1 MILDRLYLEVM
12 TYELNKYLYLLVKE
26 VEIVKKKLSNTHFT
40 LETRIIIE
48 NGLNEMKNLT
58 QIANELQRDRTNI
71 AREINKHKLIV
82 LPSSYNKTNPCLK
95 ISNCLL
101 KSFECYKTCKNIEIN
116 LCEKLIS
123 SPHVCNG
130 CTTKQYCRHVKYY
143 YKATEANNE
152 YRNSWSKDRVGLY
165 YSELELSILNTDF
178 KNLVLN
184 NKSIYHSLIVIN
196 KRSFNF
202 KLPTIYKQIEK
213 KQLDLKPIDLPR
225 CRKKKKTE
233 DRDRCYRN
241 KNIDGHTY
249 EDYEKYKE
257 ENLKDNEIQLDTV
270 EGIKENN
277 APVLLTI
284 EIVEINF
291 LFIFKINAQTAE
303 EVKFKLKHL
312 RVLLGENLSDR
323 LFKILLTDNG
333 KEFPL
338 TSLLEALPNSNI
350 FYCHPYSSYE
360 KGSIENNHELIRRV
374 IPKGIS
380 LKLYTQDDLDLLCS
394 HINSLYRES
403 LDGKCPFDLIENYIS
418 KEILNKLN
426 IRKIDDHKVILNPY
440 LLGDK
445 NIQNIKKYLD
455 DKEIKEAHISL

>member
-1 MILDRLYLEVM
+1 M
-12 TYELNKYLYLLVKE
+12 
-26 VEIVKKKLSNTHFT
+26 KKKLANTHFT
-40 LETRIIIE
+40 LETRTIIE
-48 NGLNEMKNLT
+48 NSLNERINITK
-58 QIANELQRDRTNI
+58 IANELQRDRTNI
-71 AREINKHKLIV
+71 AREINKHKCIV
-82 LPSSYNKTNPCLK
+82 LPSSYNNTNPCLK
-95 ISNCLL
+95 SNNCSL
-101 KSFECYKTCKNIEIN
+101 KSFACYKTCKNIEIN

-130 CTTKQYCRHVKYY
+130 CNTKQHCRRVKYY
-143 YKATEANNE
+143 YKAIEANSE
-152 YRNSWSKDRVGLY
+152 YRKKWSEDRTGLQ
-165 YSELELSILNTDF
+165 YSQLELDVLNNDF

-196 KRSFNF
+196 KLGFNF
-202 KLPTIYKQIEK
+202 KKFTIYKQIEK
-213 KQLDLKPIDLPR
+213 GQLAIKSSDLPR
-225 CRKKKKTE
+225 CRKNKKIEEK
-233 DRDRCYRN
+233 DKNYKN
-241 KNIDGHTY
+241 KNIKNHTY
-249 EDYEKYKE
+249 EDYGIYKE
-257 ENLKDNEIQLDTV
+257 KNPESNEIQLDTV

-291 LFIFKINAQTAE
+291 LFIFKINAQNAE
-303 EVKFKLKHL
+303 EVKFKLKYFKTIL
-312 RVLLGENLSDR
+312 REDVFNQ
-323 LFKILLTDNG
+323 LFKIVLTDNG

-338 TSLLEALPNSNI
+338 GALLEALPNSNI

-374 IPKGIS
+374 IPKGVS
-380 LKLYTQDDLDLLCS
+380 LKPYTQKDLDLLCS

-403 LDGKCPFDLIENYIS
+403 LTGKCPFDLIYDYIP
-418 KEILNKLN
+418 KETLDGLN
-426 IRKIDDHKVILNPY
+426 IKKIDDKKVMLNPY

>member
-1 MILDRLYLEVM
+1 M
-12 TYELNKYLYLLVKE
+12 
-26 VEIVKKKLSNTHFT
+26 KKKITNTHFT
-40 LETRIIIE
+40 LETRTIIE
-48 NGLNEMKNLT
+48 NCLNEGMNIS
-58 QIANELQRDRTNI
+58 QIANELQRNRSNI
-71 AREINKHKLIV
+71 GKEIEKHKIITI
-82 LPSSYNKTNPCLK
+82 PSSFNNFNPCLK
-95 ISNCLL
+95 VTYCPTKN
-101 KSFECYKTCKNIEIN
+101 FECYKYCKNIEIN
-116 LCEKLIS
+116 LCKKLIP

-130 CTTKQYCRHVKYY
+130 CSTKKYCRHVKYY
-143 YKATEANNE
+143 YKAIEANDE
-152 YRNSWSKDRVGLY
+152 YRNSWKNDRTGLH
-165 YSELELSILNTDF
+165 YSELELNVLNNDF

-196 KRSFNF
+196 KRGFDF
-202 KLPTIYKQIEK
+202 KLFTIYKQIEK
-213 KQLDLKPIDLPR
+213 GQLEIKPSDLPR
-225 CRKKKKTE
+225 HRKQKNDTKKDKT
-233 DRDRCYRN
+233 YKN

-249 EDYEKYKE
+249 EDYETYKE
-257 ENLKDNEIQLDTV
+257 KNTNDNEIQLDTV

-284 EIVEINF
+284 EIVKINF
-291 LFIFKINAQTAE
+291 LFIFKINSQTAD
-303 EVKFKLKHL
+303 EVKLKLEYLKTI
-312 RVLLGENLSDR
+312 LGEELVQNI
-323 LFKILLTDNG
+323 FKIVLTDNG

-338 TSLLEALPNSNI
+338 VSLMEALPCSNI

-380 LKLYTQDDLDLLCS
+380 LNPYSQKDFDLLCS

-403 LDGKCPFDLIENYIS
+403 LDGKCPFDLIYKYIN
-418 KEILNKLN
+418 KNILDNLN
-426 IRKIDDHKVILNPY
+426 IKKIDDDKVTLTPH

>member
-1 MILDRLYLEVM
+1 M
-12 TYELNKYLYLLVKE
+12 
-26 VEIVKKKLSNTHFT
+26 KKKITNTHFT
-40 LETRIIIE
+40 LETRTIIE
-48 NGLNEMKNLT
+48 NLLNEGKNLT

-71 AREINKHKLIV
+71 AKEIQKHKQTV
-82 LPSSYNKTNPCLK
+82 FPSSFNKSNPCIK
-95 ISNCLL
+95 SNSCPL
-101 KSFECYKTCKNIEIN
+101 KSFECYKTCKNMEIN

-130 CTTKQYCRHVKYY
+130 CSTQKYCRCVRFY
-143 YKATEANNE
+143 YKAIEANNE
-152 YRNSWSKDRVGLY
+152 YRKLWSEDRTGLH
-165 YSELELSILNTDF
+165 YSKLELTILNNDF

-196 KRSFNF
+196 NRGFGF
-202 KLPTIYKQIEK
+202 KLKTIYKQIEK
-213 KQLDLKPIDLPR
+213 NQLELKSSDLPR
-225 CRKKKKTE
+225 CRKKRKTE
-233 DRDRCYRN
+233 EKDKSYKN
-241 KNIDGHTY
+241 KNIEGHTY
-249 EDYEKYKE
+249 EDYEKHKE
-257 ENLKDNEIQLDTV
+257 ANPKENEMQIDTV

-277 APVLLTI
+277 APVFLTI
-284 EIVEINF
+284 EIVKINF
-291 LFIFKINAQTAE
+291 LFIFIINAQTAE
-303 EVKFKLKHL
+303 KVKFKLNYL
-312 RVLLGENLSDR
+312 RNLFGEKLTND
-323 LFKILLTDNG
+323 LFQILLTDNG

-338 TSLLEALPNSNI
+338 ESLLEALPNTNV

-380 LKLYTQDDLDLLCS
+380 LKPYTQKDIDLLCS

-403 LDGKCPFDLIENYIS
+403 LDGKCPFDFIEQYIP
-418 KEILNKLN
+418 KDILDKLN
-426 IRKIDDHKVILNPY
+426 IRRIDDDKVILNSS

>member
-1 MILDRLYLEVM
+1 MP
-12 TYELNKYLYLLVKE
+12 YELINDEYLLLVKE
-26 VEIVKKKLSNTHFT
+26 AEDLKKKLANTHFT
-40 LETRIIIE
+40 IETRSIIE
-48 NGLNEMKNLT
+48 NLLNEGKNIT
-58 QIANELQRDRTNI
+58 QIANELQRDRSNI
-71 AREINKHKLIV
+71 GREIKKHRQIV
-82 LPSSYNKTNPCLK
+82 LSFSSSIVSPCLK
-95 ISNCLL
+95 YSTCPIKN
-101 KSFECYKTCKNIEIN
+101 FECYKTCKNLVIN

-130 CTTKQYCRHVKYY
+130 CDTKKNCRHVKYY
-143 YKATEANNE
+143 YKAIEANNE
-152 YRNSWSKDRVGLY
+152 YRNSWSDDRIGLQ
-165 YSELELSILNTDF
+165 YSELELNILNNDF

-184 NKSIYHSLIVIN
+184 NRSIYHSLIVIN
-196 KRSFNF
+196 KRGFNF
-202 KLPTIYKQIEK
+202 KQFTIYKQIEK
-213 KQLDLKPIDLPR
+213 DQLELKSSNLSR
-225 CRKKKKTE
+225 CRKSRKTE
-233 DRDRCYRN
+233 EKNRSYKN

-249 EDYEKYKE
+249 EDYENHKE
-257 ENLKDNEIQLDTV
+257 KNPKDNEIQLDTV

-291 LFIFKINAQTAE
+291 LFMFKINTQTAE
-303 EVKFKLKHL
+303 EVKFKLKYL
-312 RVLLGENLSDR
+312 ITVLGEELTKK
-323 LFKILLTDNG
+323 LFKIVLTDNG

-338 TSLLEALPNSNI
+338 SVLAETLLNSNI

-374 IPKGIS
+374 IPKGVSIKPYS
-380 LKLYTQDDLDLLCS
+380 QKELDLLCS

-403 LDGKCPFDLIENYIS
+403 LDSKCPLDLIYNYIP
-418 KEILNKLN
+418 KEILDKLN
-426 IRKIDDHKVILNPY
+426 IKKIDDDKVLLNPY